1 MLCITVPKALC
12 CSKQI
17 STCRLAFS
25 LAKTTVRFR
34 CEIENQGGGMSG
46 RYKPDRFTLL
56 FKDFWNRGIS
66 PLKFVFFFRKTEILT
81 GLFFSPFAFV
91 FVSRSCEE
99 LQNQQEDFF
108 FFFFPNLR
116 GFLTV

>member
-12 CSKQI
+12 FSKQI

-66 PLKFVFFFRKTEILT
+66 PLKFVFLPEKRKY
-81 GLFFSPFAFV
+81 
-91 FVSRSCEE
+91 
-99 LQNQQEDFF
+99 
-108 FFFFPNLR
+108 
-116 GFLTV
+116 

>member
-12 CSKQI
+12 FSKQI

-56 FKDFWNRGIS
+56 FKDFWNQRIS
-66 PLKFVFFFRKTEILT
+66 PLKLVFLPGKKEILT

-108 FFFFPNLR
+108 FFPNLR